1 MIGPTTL
8 SVSQV
13 FFYLRLKMAKRKA
26 LSKKLRFEVFK
37 RDSFKCQYCGR
48 GAPEVLLH
56 VDHIKPVKDGGE
68 NDMLNLVTSCQDCNL
83 GKGARRI
90 NDKTVLE
97 KQRHE
102 LEELQQRREQLEMMM
117 QWRDELEEIKDQ
129 AGNYAIEK
137 YEKLFNC
144 TLSAYGEEILKK
156 EVAQFGLTNVL
167 EAMDITSLRS
177 NIPPNDR
184 MRYMAG
190 ICWNKIK
197 ESK

>member
-1 MIGPTTL
+1 M
-8 SVSQV
+8 V
-13 FFYLRLKMAKRKA
+13 KRKA

-56 VDHIKPVKDGGE
+56 VDHIKPVKDGGG
-68 NDMLNLVTSCQDCNL
+68 NDMLNLITSCKDCNL

-90 NDKTVLE
+90 NDNTTLE

-102 LEELQQRREQLEMMM
+102 LEELQQKREQLEMMM
-117 QWRDELEEIKDQ
+117 RWRDELEEIKDQ

-137 YEKLFNC
+137 YERLFNC
-144 TLSAYGEEILKK
+144 SLSAYGEETLKK
-156 EVAQFGLTNVL
+156 EVSQFGLTNVL
-167 EAMDITSLRS
+167 EAMDITSLRL